1 MEIKNYKNKIFSVT
15 NLGMKNT
22 VVLVF
27 LLILLSITEVLS
39 IALVYP
45 FIDFVINQQDA
56 FIQEYNLSYIFETN
70 QDSFTTTL
78 ILGTIL
84 ILSFLLKLIC
94 SIFLRWKISS
104 FIWYNQSKLQVNLL
118 KAYQLIDYEYF
129 TFRGKSDLV
138 NNLKELTRAVIQ
150 SLEGWLKLISETVI
164 YIFILAYLIS
174 INYKSVII
182 LSILVGIIFLF
193 YHFLFRSKIIK
204 LGREN
209 LEGEKTFFSAV
220 DENIKGFKE
229 VKIFKKENFFLEKVK
244 QGTEVIANS
253 NIKTEI
259 LSLFPRLILE
269 LSAVCLLIFLILISI
284 KSENN
289 PSDLLPVLGV
299 FSLAAVRIIPG
310 VNLILLSLYRI
321 NYGSYALEKLYDDLK
336 RANKLKIVNTYSKSN
351 DISSANK
358 DFKNLK
364 VENLSF
370 RYKRGQENIFEA
382 LNFEIKSKEC
392 VGIIGDSGIG
402 KTTLVD
408 LILGLLKPN
417 SGKICINDKE
427 LKNYDSLY
435 SIASYLPQDP
445 VVLDSSIEKNISF
458 QKETSLINKKRIEE
472 SLKFAELY
480 NFVNSLPNKTN
491 TLIGESGINLSGGQ
505 KQRLL
510 LARNFYFNREIII
523 LDEATSALDLE
534 TQKNITRNIELL
546 KNNKTLIIIT
556 HKIETLKNC
565 HKVFKIENKKL
576 KLYDQYK

>member
-15 NLGMKNT
+15 NLGIKNT

-70 QDSFTTTL
+70 QDSFTITL
-78 ILGTIL
+78 ILGTVL
-84 ILSFLLKLIC
+84 ILSFLVKLIC

-244 QGTEVIANS
+244 QGTEIIANS

-351 DISSANK
+351 DTSSTNK

-417 SGKICINDKE
+417 SGKIYINGNE
-427 LKNYDSLY
+427 LKNYESLY

-480 NFVNSLPNKTN
+480 NFVSSLPNKTN

-510 LARNFYFNREIII
+510 LARNFYFDREIII

-576 KLYDQYK
+576 KIYDQYK

>member
-45 FIDFVINQQDA
+45 FIDFVIYQQDA
-56 FIQEYNLSYIFETN
+56 FIQEFNLSYIFETN

-458 QKETSLINKKRIEE
+458 QKETSLINKKRIDE

>member
-229 VKIFKKENFFLEKVK
+229 VKIFKKENFF
-244 QGTEVIANS
+244 
-253 NIKTEI
+253 
-259 LSLFPRLILE
+259 
-269 LSAVCLLIFLILISI
+269 
-284 KSENN
+284 
-289 PSDLLPVLGV
+289 
-299 FSLAAVRIIPG
+299 
-310 VNLILLSLYRI
+310 
-321 NYGSYALEKLYDDLK
+321 
-336 RANKLKIVNTYSKSN
+336 
-351 DISSANK
+351 
-358 DFKNLK
+358 
-364 VENLSF
+364 
-370 RYKRGQENIFEA
+370 
-382 LNFEIKSKEC
+382 
-392 VGIIGDSGIG
+392 
-402 KTTLVD
+402 
-408 LILGLLKPN
+408 
-417 SGKICINDKE
+417 
-427 LKNYDSLY
+427 
-435 SIASYLPQDP
+435 
-445 VVLDSSIEKNISF
+445 
-458 QKETSLINKKRIEE
+458 
-472 SLKFAELY
+472 
-480 NFVNSLPNKTN
+480 
-491 TLIGESGINLSGGQ
+491 
-505 KQRLL
+505 
-510 LARNFYFNREIII
+510 
-523 LDEATSALDLE
+523 
-534 TQKNITRNIELL
+534 
-546 KNNKTLIIIT
+546 
-556 HKIETLKNC
+556 
-565 HKVFKIENKKL
+565 
-576 KLYDQYK
+576 

>member
-138 NNLKELTRAVIQ
+138 NNLKELTRTVIQ

-336 RANKLKIVNTYSKSN
+336 KADKLKIVNTYNKSN

-427 LKNYDSLY
+427 LKNYESLY

-534 TQKNITRNIELL
+534 TQKNIARNIELL